1 MEHLGKIEWELCVC
15 KCLCVRVHRYE
26 ALPTVHWRAKY
37 LLTWHRCRADKRK
50 DMRVLCLLSLRPV
63 TRKKKIHAYVHPAL
77 ILSLPLIVVCMYH
90 WGIVM
95 ERSRQRETEKA
106 SEEERWTE
114 WKRVTKLDSRAAKK
128 YILMALSRNNLLPEH
143 LPTKV
148 VDVLYLE
155 LVAADCCR
163 YWLHLNLPLSR
174 EVGHREV

>member
-1 MEHLGKIEWELCVC
+1 MCAQIRSTSDGSLKGQVFTYMASLQSRQEKEHACTLSSVSLSCDMEEKNTC
-15 KCLCVRVHRYE
+15 
-26 ALPTVHWRAKY
+26 
-37 LLTWHRCRADKRK
+37 
-50 DMRVLCLLSLRPV
+50 
-63 TRKKKIHAYVHPAL
+63 VHPAL

-128 YILMALSRNNLLPEH
+128 YILMVLSRSNLLPVH

-163 YWLHLNLPLSR
+163 YWLHLNIPLSR